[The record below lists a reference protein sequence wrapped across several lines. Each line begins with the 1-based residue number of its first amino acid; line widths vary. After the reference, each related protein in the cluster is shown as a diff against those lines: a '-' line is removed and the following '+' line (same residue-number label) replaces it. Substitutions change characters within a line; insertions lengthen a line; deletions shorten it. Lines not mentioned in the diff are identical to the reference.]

1 MRARVNRPTFFDDD
15 GREEKALPA
24 AVASL
29 SLDLLLLFFSRS
41 LPPSS
46 PPALP
51 LLPPPARSA
60 LSINK
65 KPFGFQLLKKTSKT
79 SKKKPQ
85 NNKNP
90 KGPMLLMD
98 QGYKAEGEVFTVPVL
113 HKRIT
118 FLLGPHASP
127 HFFKANDDEMSQKEV
142 YEFNV
147 PTFGPGVVFDVD
159 HKTRAEQFRFF
170 ADALKS
176 ARLALYVPQFVSEAR
191 EYFAGWG
198 DEGVVDLKD
207 ALAELT
213 VMTAARTLLG
223 EFFSFFLNCGFFFL
237 EGEKTAAAA
246 QNDVCFP

>member
-1 MRARVNRPTFFDDD
+1 
-15 GREEKALPA
+15 
-24 AVASL
+24 
-29 SLDLLLLFFSRS
+29 
-41 LPPSS
+41 
-46 PPALP
+46 
-51 LLPPPARSA
+51 
-60 LSINK
+60 
-65 KPFGFQLLKKTSKT
+65 
-79 SKKKPQ
+79 
-85 NNKNP
+85 
-90 KGPMLLMD
+90 MLLMD
-98 QGYKAEGEVFTVPVL
+98 EGYKTKGEVFTVPVL

-191 EYFAGWG
+191 QYFASWG

-223 EFFSFFLNCGFFFL
+223 ELVVVFCSFFFSLSLRALFRGR
-237 EGEKTAAAA
+237 EGEKKKSCGSKTHFFSSSSPSLLYAPPP
-246 QNDVCFP
+246 NNNRP

>member
-1 MRARVNRPTFFDDD
+1 
-15 GREEKALPA
+15 
-24 AVASL
+24 
-29 SLDLLLLFFSRS
+29 
-41 LPPSS
+41 
-46 PPALP
+46 
-51 LLPPPARSA
+51 
-60 LSINK
+60 
-65 KPFGFQLLKKTSKT
+65 
-79 SKKKPQ
+79 
-85 NNKNP
+85 
-90 KGPMLLMD
+90 MLLMD
-98 QGYKAEGEVFTVPVL
+98 EGYKTKGEVFTVPVL

-191 EYFAGWG
+191 QYFAGWG

-223 EFFSFFLNCGFFFL
+223 ECFIFCLSCSEVEKGKKNSDGGSEKHFLSSLLCASPDPPHQPSPLVNL
-237 EGEKTAAAA
+237 AA
-246 QNDVCFP
+246 VL